1 MAENHLKNA
10 LTGFIMGAISFLPG
24 VSGGFVAMIAGI
36 YERFVDAVGDPKK
49 WLKEFV
55 FLATVGGFMI
65 VGMFAASKVIE
76 KVYDEHQV
84 EILFFFLGL
93 IALQLPDV
101 FDMAMEKKT
110 ERKIT
115 PWEVVLF
122 VIGFAIMAAFMFK
135 INIYDGSVEHNVYNF
150 ALATVMGA
158 IVGTSKVVPG
168 LSWATVFLA
177 IGVYTFKVYFVSN
190 LDWFFI
196 VGFGIGFVIGIII
209 FSKIM
214 DTLIKKY
221 HSQTYFLIFGIVVA
235 SLPVIFNSIPIGKN
249 EDWLI
254 GILFLAIGAVVGRII
269 SVYARKIRAQSV
281 CEQ

>member
-10 LTGFIMGAISFLPG
+10 ITGFIMGAISFLPG

-36 YERFVDAVGDPKK
+36 YERFIDAVGNPKK
-49 WLKEFV
+49 WFKNFV

-65 VGMFAASKVIE
+65 LGMFTASLIIE
-76 KVYDEHQV
+76 EIYDEHQV

-115 PWEVVLF
+115 PWEIVIF
-122 VIGFAIMAAFMFK
+122 IIGFAIMASFMFK
-135 INIYDGSVEHNVYNF
+135 INIYDGSHEHNMYYFV
-150 ALATVMGA
+150 LATVMGM

-168 LSWATVFLA
+168 LSWATIFLA
-177 IGVYTFKVYFVSN
+177 IGVYTFKVYFVSH

-196 VGFGIGFVIGIII
+196 LGFGIGFVIGIIL

-214 DTLIKKY
+214 DALIKKY

-235 SLPVIFNSIPIGKN
+235 SLPVIFNSIPAHSN

-254 GILFLAIGAVVGRII
+254 GIAFLVVGAIVGRII

-281 CEQ
+281 HE